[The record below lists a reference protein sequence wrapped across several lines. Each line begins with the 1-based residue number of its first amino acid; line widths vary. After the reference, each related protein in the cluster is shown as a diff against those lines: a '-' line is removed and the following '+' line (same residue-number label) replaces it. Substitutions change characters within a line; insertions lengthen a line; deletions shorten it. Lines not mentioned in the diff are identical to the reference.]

1 MNFENDF
8 PAAAATA
15 RGKIND
21 AFSSARDCTGDA
33 LARGEQCVRE
43 RPRTALLSAFAIGLA
58 VGVIVASATRP
69 APRRA
74 TLSESLG
81 DSKERLAEL
90 FGTVAAQLSDPLKR
104 KVSSVSGKASTLLSD
119 SLADALDKVPSKL
132 RWW

>member
-15 RGKIND
+15 RDKMHS
-21 AFSSARDCTGDA
+21 ALSSARECTGDA
-33 LARGEQCVRE
+33 LARGEQYVRE
-43 RPRTALLSAFAIGLA
+43 RPRTTLLSVFAIGLA

-69 APRRA
+69 APRRP
-74 TLSESLG
+74 TLTESLG

-90 FGTVAAQLSDPLKR
+90 FGTVAAQLRDPLRK
-104 KVSSVSGKASTLLSD
+104 KVSSVSDKASSLLSD
-119 SLADALDKVPSKL
+119 SLADALDKIPRKL